1 MFCSV
6 KIISKADKEN
16 AVTDQARKLKATE
29 AANEEAKVAEAKKV
43 VEAKEV
49 AETKPA
55 EAQVAESKV
64 SVAQDESPLLDLD
77 FDMALDDKKPAPV
90 VVEATPQPPPVQSHD
105 AAVAIM
111 VEQTKQDKDVCFFYL
126 ECADWNLENAIELLK
141 SMQAISN

>member
-1 MFCSV
+1 MFE
-6 KIISKADKEN
+6 KIIAKADKAN
-16 AVTDQARKLKATE
+16 AVTDQARKLKAAE
-29 AANEEAKVAEAKKV
+29 VANEEAKAAEAKKIA
-43 VEAKEV
+43 EAKV
-49 AETKPA
+49 AETKPV
-55 EAQVAESKV
+55 EAKVAEVKM
-64 SVAQDESPLLDLD
+64 SVAEEDSPLLDLD

-90 VVEATPQPPPVQSHD
+90 VVEATPQPPPAQSHD